1 MTKPRGLS
9 LSNND
14 WNRVTSALA
23 GTAWHS
29 TWLDP
34 LFRSSV
40 PQAPGIYILHISPKI
55 LSDIYSL
62 PSEVSG
68 VLYVGQSK
76 NLQKRLIQH
85 ASFNHANQR
94 IKQFRSIFG
103 RLRFSY
109 TQVPEVTAVKSSDWL
124 RNTEHIL
131 VTVLGPPANRV
142 IPSGQSVSGR
152 IKQAVPAA

>member
-1 MTKPRGLS
+1 MTGSRGLS
-9 LSNND
+9 LSGD
-14 WNRVTSALA
+14 AWSRVTSALE

-34 LFRSSV
+34 LFRLSV
-40 PQAPGIYILHISPKI
+40 PQAPGIYILHTSPKT
-55 LSDIYSL
+55 LSDVYSL

-76 NLQKRLIQH
+76 NLRQRLLQH
-85 ASFNHANQR
+85 ASFNHNNER

-109 TQVPEVTAVKSSDWL
+109 AREPKATVMRSSNWL
-124 RNTEHIL
+124 SHTEHIL
-131 VTVLGPPANRV
+131 VTVLDPPANRV

-152 IKQAVPAA
+152 IKQAVPA

>member
-1 MTKPRGLS
+1 MTGPRGLS
-9 LSNND
+9 LSGD
-14 WNRVTSALA
+14 AWSRVTLALE

-40 PQAPGIYILHISPKI
+40 PQAPGIYILHIYPKT

-68 VLYVGQSK
+68 VLYVGQSR
-76 NLQKRLIQH
+76 NLRQRLAQH
-85 ASFNHANQR
+85 ASFNHANER
-94 IKQFRSIFG
+94 IKQFHSIFG

-109 TQVPEVTAVKSSDWL
+109 ARVPEMTAMRPSDWL
-124 RNTEHIL
+124 SHTEHIL
-131 VTVLGPPANRV
+131 VTVLDPPANRV
-142 IPSGQSVSGR
+142 IPSGQTVSGR
-152 IKQAVPAA
+152 IKQAVPA